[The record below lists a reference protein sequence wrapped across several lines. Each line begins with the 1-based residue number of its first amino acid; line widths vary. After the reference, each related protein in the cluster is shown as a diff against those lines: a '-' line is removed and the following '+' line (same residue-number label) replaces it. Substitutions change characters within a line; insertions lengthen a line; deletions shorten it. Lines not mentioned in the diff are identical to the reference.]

1 MKRVR
6 RFLAILLVAAFPAVA
21 SAQFSQIPQRN
32 AIFQAEI
39 ETNGIPESFEVFDKP
54 VDGVHDYYLSV
65 GHLGIGDAVIQVN
78 FDPLYELFIPLGNT
92 LDEALETLK
101 DLQDLYRTEPGTV
114 TTVPGCLAFGFPDG
128 NIEDVKVTYRKQIFS
143 NLLEFTLEREGYQ
156 RSTFV
161 NKSNFNSI
169 VSGVKFYKKLHPKD

>member
-1 MKRVR
+1 M
-6 RFLAILLVAAFPAVA
+6 
-21 SAQFSQIPQRN
+21 
-32 AIFQAEI
+32 
-39 ETNGIPESFEVFDKP
+39 
-54 VDGVHDYYLSV
+54 DGVHDYYLSV

-128 NIEDVKVTYRKQIFS
+128 NIDDVKVTYRKQIFS

-169 VSGVKFYKKLHPKD
+169 VSGVKFYKKLHPKE